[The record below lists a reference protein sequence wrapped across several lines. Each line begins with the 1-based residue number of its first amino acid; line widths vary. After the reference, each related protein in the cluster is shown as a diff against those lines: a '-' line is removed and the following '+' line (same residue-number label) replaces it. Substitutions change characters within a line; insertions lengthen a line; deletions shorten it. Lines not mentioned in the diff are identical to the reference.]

1 MLTLNQSGPRTTH
14 GKGFA
19 MFAKLKERMKKILC
33 HRAAYAGLSGTHVFA
48 ALATGKPE
56 VYLPMAV
63 LYLVLVVL
71 G

>member
-1 MLTLNQSGPRTTH
+1 
-14 GKGFA
+14 
-19 MFAKLKERMKKILC
+19 MFAKLKERMKKFLC
-33 HRAAYAGLSGTHVFA
+33 HRAAYAGLSGTHAFA